1 MPSQCSTFY
10 IRLRVRGGGCAASI
24 LGDMA
29 RDRSPVKLLAG
40 RTGANNSTSYDI
52 LTSLSHLDDRLV
64 ERLRANDIRL
74 LRISWLCG
82 PSVTK
87 LQRRQLLEER
97 EREGESPFLSPEEAV
112 EVLRRGNR
120 GIAALTYGWLS
131 PGDPDPAGHRLQALR
146 AAFAELPYLEGLFWD
161 YGSLPQHPRDDDLDA
176 VFRRALS
183 VMADVYAS
191 AVGTTVL

>member
-1 MPSQCSTFY
+1 M
-10 IRLRVRGGGCAASI
+10 RGGGCAASADRVENERAPVAAGDGISIESNI
-24 LGDMA
+24 LGDTA

-40 RTGANNSTSYDI
+40 RSGANNSTSSSI
-52 LTSLSHLDDRLV
+52 LTSLSQLDDRLV

-74 LRISWLCG
+74 IRISWLCG

-97 EREGESPFLSPEEAV
+97 ECEGESPFLSPEEAV
-112 EVLRRGNR
+112 EVLRRGER

-146 AAFAELPYLEGLFWD
+146 L
-161 YGSLPQHPRDDDLDA
+161 H
-176 VFRRALS
+176 
-183 VMADVYAS
+183 
-191 AVGTTVL
+191 